1 MFRKLA
7 SILLACSFLVSFTGM
22 RLLVHHC
29 AGCGT
34 SEVVFMGDASACC
47 MNPSDGSVAYLL
59 AGTYNPSAGNGTD
72 AETDKR
78 ASLGCCA
85 DAGAIYGADTEA
97 SLSCCAAA
105 AQSCGLSGQ
114 QGCCNF
120 ESIYLKA
127 DLKLTV
133 EKPLPRVEVPVSDI
147 AVLFPALLGLT
158 SFASPL
164 LATNF
169 AIDPPPRL
177 TGRDFVLY
185 SHQLKFC

>member
-7 SILLACSFLVSFTGM
+7 SILLACSFLVSFTGI

-34 SEVVFMGDASACC
+34 SEVVFLGDASACC
-47 MNPSDGSVAYLL
+47 MNPSDGSVAFLL
-59 AGTYNPSAGNGTD
+59 AGTYNASVGNETD

-78 ASLGCCA
+78 ASLSCR
-85 DAGAIYGADTEA
+85 ADTGVISVADMEA

-105 AQSCGLSGQ
+105 AQSCSLSGQ
-114 QGCCNF
+114 EGCCNF
-120 ESIYLKA
+120 ESLYLKA
-127 DLKLTV
+127 DLNLTV
-133 EKPLPRVEVPVSDI
+133 EKPLPRVEVPVSDV
-147 AVLFPALLGLT
+147 AVLFPAMLSL
-158 SFASPL
+158 SVFASSL
-164 LATNF
+164 LAPNCF
-169 AIDPPPRL
+169 IDPPPRL